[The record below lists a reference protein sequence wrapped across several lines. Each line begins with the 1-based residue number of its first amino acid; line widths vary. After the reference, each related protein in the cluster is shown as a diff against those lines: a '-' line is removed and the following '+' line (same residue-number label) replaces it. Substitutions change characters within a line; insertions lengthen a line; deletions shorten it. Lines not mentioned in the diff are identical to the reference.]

1 MDANEK
7 AFLYGLVQ
15 KAVMEDPQAVKL
27 VMEAVNNGL
36 LTAAEEA
43 RERAMDFETI
53 AMLALELRSSK
64 KNNSRLDKVIRDKVK
79 THRRNLHFVWDDFLG
94 DKNEQ

>member
-1 MDANEK
+1 
-7 AFLYGLVQ
+7 
-15 KAVMEDPQAVKL
+15 MEDPQTVKL

-43 RERAMDFETI
+43 RKRAMDFETV
-53 AMLALELRSSK
+53 AMLALEFRNSK
-64 KNNSRLDKVIRDKVK
+64 KNNSRLENVIREKVK
-79 THRRNLHFVWDDFLG
+79 QHKSHLHFVWDDFLG